1 MPSNTDI
8 DSILLA
14 VAAFL
19 FAFALIALVAWAFKT
34 FMLSGRGSASFLRG
48 RERRLGVV
56 ESASVDARRKLVLML
71 RDNVEHL
78 IMTGGPVDLLIE
90 SGIEGHR
97 PLEPALKDVVIART
111 DTRPA
116 PDPGIT

>member
-1 MPSNTDI
+1 MTSTTDT

-19 FAFALIALVAWAFKT
+19 FAFALIALVAWAFRT
-34 FMLSGRGSASFLRG
+34 FVSTGRRSASFLRG
-48 RERRLGVV
+48 RDRRLGVV
-56 ESASVDARRKLVLML
+56 ESAPVDARRKLILIR

-78 IMTGGPVDLLIE
+78 IMTGGPVDVLIE

-97 PLEPALKDVVIART
+97 QLEPPLEDVVIART
-111 DTRPA
+111 DTRPP
-116 PDPGIT
+116 PDLSRA